1 MFSSTVYTVTEG
13 RDPKVTITVLAN
25 GAVDESDFSVHV
37 IAKDGTATRGYIHTY
52 LYCSHAHILR

>member
-1 MFSSTVYTVTEG
+1 MYTATEG
-13 RDPKVTITVLAN
+13 LDPKVTITVLAN

-37 IAKDGTATRGYIHTY
+37 IAKDGTATSGYIHTY